1 MSGDTV
7 KLVNGQTNLLRT
19 VMWGG
24 AAALL
29 LAPAVAMQ
37 FTGEVQWSLYDFAL
51 MGVLLAVACGIGEL
65 VLRASE
71 SLMFRMGAAVAIV
84 TTFVLVVGNL
94 AVGLI
99 GAEDNPA
106 NVWVWP
112 LVVMA
117 AVGTLAAQF
126 RARGMS
132 LLMLALAAGQGGL
145 AVYARATEQDL
156 PPGVTLIFMAGWL
169 VAAALFD
176 RAARERQGKSRHPRT

>member
-1 MSGDTV
+1 MRGETV
-7 KLVNGQTNLLRT
+7 KLVNGQTTLLRT

-51 MGVLLAVACGIGEL
+51 MGVLLAVACGVGEL

-71 SLMFRMGAAVAIV
+71 SLMFRMGAAVAIG

-99 GAEDNPA
+99 GSETNPA
-106 NVWVWP
+106 NDWVWAV
-112 LVVMA
+112 L
-117 AVGTLAAQF
+117 AVGVVGALI
-126 RARGMS
+126 ARFKPRGLS
-132 LLMLALAAGQGGL
+132 LVMLALAAGQVGL
-145 AVYARATEQDL
+145 ALYADATAQDL
-156 PPGVTLIFMAGWL
+156 PLRITVVFVTGWL

-176 RAARERQGKSRHPRT
+176 RAARERQA